1 MKKKR
6 LILPLKR
13 KWFEM
18 IKSGVK
24 PEEYREDT
32 PYWRKRLTHVVNGL
46 DRWKEY
52 DEVEFTL
59 GYPRKDD
66 ASRRMVFSNP
76 KIQYD
81 FCGRAKPEWGAEKGK
96 NYFIITWD
104 KK

>member
-1 MKKKR
+1 
-6 LILPLKR
+6 
-13 KWFEM
+13 M

-32 PYWRKRLTHVVNGL
+32 PYWFKRLTTPEIDSHFY
-46 DRWKEY
+46 RWKDF

-66 ASRRMVFSNP
+66 ESRRLVFVNP
-76 KIQYD
+76 KIKFD
-81 FCGRAKPEWGAEKGK
+81 FDRRAKPEWGAEKGK
-96 NYFIITWD
+96 RYFIITWD